1 MTFAINK
8 IIAFHNVTVISRIYS
23 DVNHDIGVQR
33 VINFKFYVVYSN
45 IHLLVIPVF
54 LALDKSNVFK
64 IFLEEIIFK
73 C

>member
-8 IIAFHNVTVISRIYS
+8 IIAFHNVTVISRIYW